1 MPGTIKSSIGFG
13 TLLLDGIGDTIRVSL
28 SDDPVKEV
36 KVGNEILKSLGLRNR
51 GVKIISCP
59 SCARQGFQVI
69 DTVKILE
76 KKLSHIK
83 TPVTL
88 SIIGCVV
95 NGPGEAAYT
104 DIGITGGG
112 KGNNMLYLSG
122 LQTEKVP
129 TENIIEKVVEEV
141 QKKVSE
147 LEKNKMIPRK
157 TIEDLIDKHS
167 LLEKDLSSGNIDKKI
182 FAEKSKEYSDLNEII
197 HDTKKYLSFEK
208 DKKEL
213 EKIIDDISSD
223 EELKKMAK
231 LELEE
236 LNEENKKNEKKL
248 KLFLLPK
255 DEADKKNAIIEIRA
269 GTGGLEA
276 SLFAADLFRMYEKV
290 SNKKKWSLELISISR
305 SEAGGLKEVI
315 ASIKG
320 TNIYS
325 TLKYESG
332 VHRVQRVP
340 DTETQGRVHTSA
352 ATVAVLP
359 EAEEVDLK
367 INESDLRIDVFR
379 AGGPGGQSV
388 NTTDSAVRITHIPTG
403 LSVSQ
408 QDEKSQHK
416 NKAKGMKILRSR
428 LYELERSRIDLERS
442 KDRKSKIGT
451 GDRSERIRTYNFPQ
465 GRVTDHRINL
475 TLHKLDEF
483 LEGEV
488 FDEMI
493 ETLTLQA
500 QEESLSN
507 L

>member
-1 MPGTIKSSIGFG
+1 MIPQKT
-13 TLLLDGIGDTIRVSL
+13 
-28 SDDPVKEV
+28 VKE
-36 KVGNEILKSLGLRNR
+36 
-51 GVKIISCP
+51 
-59 SCARQGFQVI
+59 
-69 DTVKILE
+69 
-76 KKLSHIK
+76 
-83 TPVTL
+83 
-88 SIIGCVV
+88 
-95 NGPGEAAYT
+95 
-104 DIGITGGG
+104 
-112 KGNNMLYLSG
+112 
-122 LQTEKVP
+122 
-129 TENIIEKVVEEV
+129 
-141 QKKVSE
+141 
-147 LEKNKMIPRK
+147 
-157 TIEDLIDKHS
+157 LIAKHS
-167 LLEKDLSSGNIDKKI
+167 ILEKDLSSGNIDKKL

-197 HDTKKYLSFEK
+197 EDAKKYISFEK
-208 DKKEL
+208 NKAEL
-213 EKIIDDISSD
+213 EKILVDQSVDT
-223 EELKKMAK
+223 ELLNMAETELKD
-231 LELEE
+231 LQTEFE
-236 LNEENKKNEKKL
+236 KNEKKL

-276 SLFAADLFRMYEKV
+276 SLFAGDLFKMYEKV
-290 SNKKKWSLELISISR
+290 SHKKKWSLELISISK

-367 INESDLRIDVFR
+367 INENDLRIDVFR

-403 LSVSQ
+403 LTVSQ

-416 NKAKGMKILRSR
+416 NKAKGMKILRAR
-428 LYELERSRIDLERS
+428 LYELERSRIEQERS
-442 KDRKSKIGT
+442 QDRKSKIGS

-475 TLHKLDEF
+475 TLHKLEEF
-483 LEGEV
+483 LEGEA

-493 ETLTLQA
+493 ESLTLQA

-507 L
+507 LN

>member
-1 MPGTIKSSIGFG
+1 
-13 TLLLDGIGDTIRVSL
+13 
-28 SDDPVKEV
+28 
-36 KVGNEILKSLGLRNR
+36 
-51 GVKIISCP
+51 
-59 SCARQGFQVI
+59 
-69 DTVKILE
+69 
-76 KKLSHIK
+76 
-83 TPVTL
+83 
-88 SIIGCVV
+88 
-95 NGPGEAAYT
+95 
-104 DIGITGGG
+104 
-112 KGNNMLYLSG
+112 
-122 LQTEKVP
+122 
-129 TENIIEKVVEEV
+129 
-141 QKKVSE
+141 
-147 LEKNKMIPRK
+147 MIPIK
-157 TIEDLIDKHS
+157 TIEELILKHS
-167 LLEKDLSSGNIDKKI
+167 TLEKDLSSGDIDKKI
-182 FAEKSKEYSDLNEII
+182 FAEKSKEYSSLNEII
-197 HDTKKYLSFEK
+197 EIAKNYISYDG
-208 DKKEL
+208 DKEEL
-213 EKIIDDISSD
+213 EKILEDDSTD
-223 EELKKMAK
+223 VELKSMAEQ
-231 LELEE
+231 ELAE
-236 LNEENKKNEKKL
+236 LQSKFQINEKKL

-276 SLFAADLFRMYEKV
+276 SLFASDLFKMYEKV
-290 SNKKKWSLELISISR
+290 SHKKKWILELISISR
-305 SEAGGLKEVI
+305 SDAGGLKEVI

-367 INESDLRIDVFR
+367 INDSDLRIDVFR

-428 LYELERSRIDLERS
+428 LYELERSRIDQERS
-442 KDRKSKIGT
+442 QDRKTKIGS

-475 TLHKLDEF
+475 TLHRLEEF
-483 LEGEV
+483 LEGEA

-493 ETLTLQA
+493 ESLTLQA
-500 QEESLSN
+500 QEDSLSN
-507 L
+507 LD

>member
-1 MPGTIKSSIGFG
+1 
-13 TLLLDGIGDTIRVSL
+13 
-28 SDDPVKEV
+28 
-36 KVGNEILKSLGLRNR
+36 
-51 GVKIISCP
+51 
-59 SCARQGFQVI
+59 
-69 DTVKILE
+69 
-76 KKLSHIK
+76 
-83 TPVTL
+83 
-88 SIIGCVV
+88 
-95 NGPGEAAYT
+95 
-104 DIGITGGG
+104 
-112 KGNNMLYLSG
+112 
-122 LQTEKVP
+122 
-129 TENIIEKVVEEV
+129 
-141 QKKVSE
+141 
-147 LEKNKMIPRK
+147 MIPIK
-157 TIEDLIDKHS
+157 TIEDLIIKHS
-167 LLEKDLSSGNIDKKI
+167 LLEKELSSGEVDKKL
-182 FAEKSKEYSDLNEII
+182 FAEKSKEYSELNDIV
-197 HDTKKYLSFEK
+197 DDAKKYISFDKE
-208 DKKEL
+208 KKEL
-213 EKIIDDISSD
+213 EKILEDDGSD
-223 EELKKMAK
+223 QEFKTMAENELQILRIEK
-231 LELEE
+231 
-236 LNEENKKNEKKL
+236 ENNEKKL

-276 SLFAADLFRMYEKV
+276 SLFASDLFKMYERV
-290 SNKKKWSLELISISR
+290 SHKKKWELELITISK

-320 TNIYS
+320 KNIYS

-367 INESDLRIDVFR
+367 INDSDLRIDVFR

-388 NTTDSAVRITHIPTG
+388 NTTDSAVRITHVPSGI
-403 LSVSQ
+403 SVSQ

-428 LYELERSRIDLERS
+428 LYELERSRIEKERS
-442 KDRKSKIGT
+442 KDRKSKIGS

-475 TLHKLDEF
+475 TLHKLEEF
-483 LEGEV
+483 LEGEA

-500 QEESLSN
+500 QEEKLSN
-507 L
+507 LG